1 MDALYGQRK
10 HFDSWSECFFNRT
23 NLSRC
28 SISICNYEILCCYD
42 LFSEVVTR
50 SIFKPA
56 PVRNFSEEQLKS
68 IRYIS
73 IHFRRLFDNFVCTF
87 ILDLNDF
94 SEADNGEI
102 KNHLTH
108 LTIHNRQ
115 FTI

>member
-10 HFDSWSECFFNRT
+10 HFDSWSECFFNRA
-23 NLSRC
+23 NLSRR